1 MRRQPTAIDGMIIAI
16 ETRVPKDENI
26 ADEKSVAITLKRV
39 QYQYAE
45 REDLPVKLA

>member
-1 MRRQPTAIDGMIIAI
+1 MRRQPIAIEGMIIAI

-45 REDLPVKLA
+45 RDALPLKFA